1 MNKYDPIMN
10 SLTIYMDAINI
21 FVRMAM
27 ILGESKKKN
36 WNIWKY
42 LLLGIIIFFSHIFNN

>member
-27 ILGESKKKN
+27 ILGDSKKKN

-42 LLLGIIIFFSHIFNN
+42 LLLGIIIFFSHIFNI